1 MFVSAESEIIAT
13 FLRRC
18 CCPITVDDADVEELF
33 LVKEHY
39 SSREYGIEAPLS
51 FKAPKSGIDPSVVD
65 FRSPRFV
72 LLNRQFFP
80 LTAEVQKFQNVVENS
95 VQRQLWLRTS
105 TPLGQV
111 GQDKFLKLL

>member
-1 MFVSAESEIIAT
+1 MFQQRGLIAIAWGSYERGNDITVTVSESNHFVAFQMFVSAESEVIAP

-51 FKAPKSGIDPSVVD
+51 FKAPKSGIDPGVVD

-80 LTAEVQKFQNVVENS
+80 L
-95 VQRQLWLRTS
+95 
-105 TPLGQV
+105 
-111 GQDKFLKLL
+111 